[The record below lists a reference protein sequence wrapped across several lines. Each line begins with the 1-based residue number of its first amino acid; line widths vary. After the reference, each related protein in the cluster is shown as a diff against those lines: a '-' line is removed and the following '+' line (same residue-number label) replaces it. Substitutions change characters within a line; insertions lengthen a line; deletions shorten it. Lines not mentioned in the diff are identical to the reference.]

1 WMYFLMRINPMAYAV
16 DGLRNIMYN
25 SPELKAMTQFNLS
38 FDIGVIAVFGFVI
51 TILAVIAFNIK
62 E

>member
-1 WMYFLMRINPMAYAV
+1 MAYAV

-25 SPELKAMTQFNLS
+25 SPEVNAMTTFNLS
-38 FDIGVIAVFGFVI
+38 FDIGVIAIFGFVI
-51 TILAVIAFNIK
+51 TIATVIAFNIK